1 MKLKIVLLSSILMLF
16 CISGIF
22 AEDTEDGLKIEQGKT
37 LLFDFVNSEGSVQV
51 VNRDN
56 IGNASF
62 WKTDP
67 GETSLYTS
75 TNVYRNVNIGAGSKV
90 ILDSTW
96 EYIFISSSTT
106 VDEQKG
112 DLVTDYQTDEYG
124 NLISSHTYI
133 PTSEI
138 HTTTYTYSR
147 RERLVTL
154 SIDNSGSLILNNGSE
169 LSIRNEYSLITSAGD
184 VSLQYKKSKDRDGK
198 EIYVVDFGDITRDEA
213 LEYVYTNPIGEVTTF
228 TNMKV
233 ASNEPM
239 NLFTGDIIFERG
251 DTDTILTFRG
261 VTHDNKSSLSIG
273 ILHGQ
278 DLELATLGSELPSP
292 NTWKTGVTQSSGS
305 VIHKDV
311 IESTE
316 YVPSDT
322 TNDQTIIKNNFIINS
337 NRAVLNVE
345 KEWGKKG
352 SWETTSGGV
361 FLLGSSISGDGSI
374 VKKGVGVLSLV
385 GTDATNLTGN
395 LNSGYGWSVEDGML
409 IVSSQ
414 TDVGYSGI
422 CIDGNGTL
430 GLNGATDEDG
440 NRIVNVFTNTIKS
453 NGGEISI
460 ASRSDVELAGNLIGG
475 KDNNY
480 VRFTFVKDSVLTLSS
495 HNATLSNY
503 IINFGDENGGYANYL
518 VSDVDGL
525 ASDKI
530 NVTNTTGEKYKDSAY
545 FQLILD
551 EDRNISYSGSLQG
564 EMYLQKKGTG
574 TVTLSGDS
582 SYTKGTYIT
591 EGGLLLA
598 TDNSIGKGKIM
609 FDGGVRKDSSTYAT
623 IGVSDAIEDVNLTND
638 IHVKNGAII
647 NVANNQTFN
656 LSGSIENYDARPG
669 YETEIIKKGFGNVVI
684 TSNEDSNRKINITT
698 FTVNEG
704 RFTLDN
710 GVVLDSYFSLN
721 GNNAL
726 LEMKQKSGITNN
738 VDISSGSLMIFNEEN
753 ISSSTINFNNTSLTD
768 MSKFYISS
776 NTSLL
781 SEKFGTNK
789 IHVKK
794 GIEFSVLDGTTTA
807 SVDVLDFQAGNGT
820 VIHKSGKGV
829 FELDAKGNNFGL
841 SNLKVTDGNFKIKNS
856 TITVS
861 EETILD
867 GGILTITEGSYYK
880 SSAANKKITILDGA
894 GVGIYDDHSISGD
907 VLLSFEG
914 TDEHN
919 LSQLVVESD
928 NVKLQNSI
936 YVEKGLI
943 IANEGTISF
952 NGDSI
957 TGNMGIFGKSG
968 SGEMTIATTGGFEM
982 GELRILDGTMQLN
995 TNVNVST
1002 LTISGK
1008 NTTVNISSTTNISVN
1023 ASDYF
1028 SISSSTLNM
1037 TENTSLN
1044 LNNADISNAKLNLTL
1059 SNIKSNLVE
1068 INDTIVNLT
1077 SATFDAAGLNVT
1089 NSKLN
1094 MIDSKLTLKAN
1105 TSPISGIPMAPSQ
1118 EIMNIMNTTL
1128 YIDTTSVIKA
1138 SKINISSSS
1147 IYGSGKLDGNVTLSN
1162 NTKMIIGKEN
1172 EFAKLETG
1180 SITFDEST
1188 VLAID
1193 VLRTNQEEKEFDVL
1207 KVNGDLDVKKGV
1219 TLNVNIMGDYDTDY
1233 KESNSFT
1240 FIEYSGN
1247 LSYFDSVY
1255 NMFDINLSNRRF
1267 SSNLFLSNGNSIVL
1281 QLSKEWDVYNMPGVT
1296 KNQQEMEDVLNTI
1309 YEDLV
1314 SRETFKTTLETLD
1327 SLYGDYRDNPNAK
1340 TAAPFLKALREL
1352 SGINYIN
1359 SIMSSTLLSK
1369 NNMIYARLNEY
1380 TQRQQQ
1386 YNIWAQ
1392 VYTNSLSVGE
1402 EEENP
1407 KYDNSLYGLIA
1418 GFDQQ
1423 LDENSVVGISGFYG
1437 TGEFKHVDDKA
1448 DVSDGGVNIYGSY
1461 DYEKIGFKGTIGYA
1475 SQYYDTTRKLTFV
1488 GADIKSNYS
1497 VNVYS
1502 LDAEAN
1508 YNYELND
1515 NFILKPFIGLAC
1527 NVAQNSDIREKGIQQ
1542 QRLLIKENTYTKA
1555 DLRIGVGIQSKNE
1568 ESKFNW
1574 YASLLAKQILTGNQ
1588 FKMKASFIAVPDEEF
1603 EIESTKLNSTAFA
1616 GNLGCMYGITEAIN
1630 VFADLSMDTSSNTN
1644 SFNGN
1649 IGASYRW

>member
-1 MKLKIVLLSSILMLF
+1 MKLKIVLLSSILMFF

-56 IGNASF
+56 IGDASF

-75 TNVYRNVNIGAGSKV
+75 TNVYRNVNVGAGSKV

-96 EYIFISSSTT
+96 EYVFVSTATGIDYEYRDVENYVTNPDGSITKSTGT
-106 VDEQKG
+106 VRD
-112 DLVTDYQTDEYG
+112 
-124 NLISSHTYI
+124 
-133 PTSEI
+133 EI
-138 HTTTYTYSR
+138 HVTTYTYSK

-198 EIYVVDFGDITRDEA
+198 EIYVVDYGNVSRDEA
-213 LEYVYTNPIGEVTTF
+213 LEYIYTDDKGEITSF
-228 TNMKV
+228 ANMKV
-233 ASNEPM
+233 SSNDPV

-261 VTHDNKSSLSIG
+261 VSPEGKRSSTIG
-273 ILHGQ
+273 ILHGL
-278 DLELATLGSELPSP
+278 DVEITTLGNQLPTP
-292 NTWKTGVTQSSGS
+292 NTWRTGVTQSSGS

-316 YVPSDT
+316 YVPSDS
-322 TNDQTIIKNNFIINS
+322 TNDQTFIANNFIINS

-345 KEWGKKG
+345 MDWKKEG

-361 FLLGSSISGDGSI
+361 FLLGSNISGDGSI

-385 GTDATNLTGN
+385 ETDATNLTGN
-395 LNSGYGWSVEDGML
+395 LNNGYGWSVEEGML
-409 IVSSQ
+409 IVSTQ
-414 TDVGYSGI
+414 TSIGYSGMY
-422 CIDGNGTL
+422 IDRKGTL
-430 GLNGATDEDG
+430 GLTSETRDK
-440 NRIVNVFTNTIKS
+440 INVFTNTIKS

-460 ASRSDVELAGNLIGG
+460 ASRSNVELAGNLIGG

-495 HNATLSNY
+495 HNATISNY
-503 IINFGDENGGYANYL
+503 LIDFGDENGGYANYL

-525 ASDKI
+525 ASDQI
-530 NVTNTTGEKYKDSAY
+530 SVTNTTGEKYKDSAY

-721 GNNAL
+721 GSNAL

-914 TDEHN
+914 TDSAN
-919 LSQLVVESD
+919 LSQLVVEAD
-928 NVKLQNSI
+928 NVSLSNSI
-936 YVEKGLI
+936 YVAKGLI
-943 IANEGTISF
+943 IANEGKLSF

-982 GELRILDGTMQLN
+982 GELRVLDGIMQLN

-1044 LNNADISNAKLNLTL
+1044 LKNADISNAKLNFTL

-1077 SATFDAAGLNVT
+1077 STTFDAAGLNIT
-1089 NSKLN
+1089 DSKLN

-1105 TSPISGIPMAPSQ
+1105 TSPISSVSMIPSQ
-1118 EIMNIMNTTL
+1118 EIMNVMNSTL
-1128 YIDTTSVIKA
+1128 YIDTTSIVKA
-1138 SKINISSSS
+1138 SKINISSSNIS
-1147 IYGSGKLDGNVTLSN
+1147 GSGKFDGNVTLSN
-1162 NTKMIIGKEN
+1162 NTKMTIGKEN
-1172 EFAKLETG
+1172 EFAKIETG

-1255 NMFDINLSNRRF
+1255 NMFDINLSNKRF
-1267 SSNLFLSNGNSIVL
+1267 SSNLFLSNGNSIIL

-1296 KNQQEMEDVLNTI
+1296 KNQQEMENILNAI
-1309 YEDLV
+1309 YEDPV
-1314 SRETFKTTLETLD
+1314 SRETFKTTLEALD
-1327 SLYGDYRDNPNAK
+1327 SLYGDYRDNGN
-1340 TAAPFLKALREL
+1340 AAPFLKALREL

-1369 NNMIYARLNEY
+1369 TNMIYARLNEY

-1423 LDENSVVGISGFYG
+1423 LDENSVVGVSGFYG

-1461 DYEKIGFKGTIGYA
+1461 DYEKFGFKGTIGYA
-1475 SQYYDTTRKLTFV
+1475 SQYYDTTRKLSFV

-1502 LDAEAN
+1502 IDAEAN

-1515 NFILKPFIGLAC
+1515 NFMLKPFVGLAC
-1527 NVAQNSDIREKGIQQ
+1527 NVAQNGDIREKGIQQ

-1588 FKMKASFIAVPDEEF
+1588 FKMKASFVAIPDEEF